1 MNLLYG
7 NVKQKKVRKEVES
20 TKETAKKLA
29 TGLGQADSACPSVKK
44 VVSTFTLFYFILL
57 YCLIE
62 SCQSSKKW

>member
-20 TKETAKKLA
+20 TAKKLA

-44 VVSTFTLFYFILL
+44 VVSTFTLLYFILL
-57 YCLIE
+57 YLLLE
-62 SCQSSKKW
+62 SRQSSKK